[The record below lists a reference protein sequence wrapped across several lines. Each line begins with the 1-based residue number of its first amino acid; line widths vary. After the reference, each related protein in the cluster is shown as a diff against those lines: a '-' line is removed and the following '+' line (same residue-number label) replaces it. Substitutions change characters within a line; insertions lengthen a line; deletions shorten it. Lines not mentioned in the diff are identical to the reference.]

1 MAAKQYDLES
11 SVLDWYRDFCPENSF
26 DVQIRPDITFADVVV
41 GMANGID
48 LSDLIGSDSE
58 VFSNIVFVKLAEIT
72 GESYRTVA
80 NVWYEAPMNSDW
92 VDEEER
98 RLIDAAKRVVESK
111 FEPISIGDINSPKA
125 FDIANH
131 AMLNEIMPSCSPIDV
146 CYADGSFTGQMQRFL
161 PPAVLRRTDDFDNHC
176 DALNAIVEKC
186 FGRVACSLGISD
198 QVEHARRKLA
208 TDISSGSISA
218 AGMPKRNL
226 GLS

>member
-80 NVWYEAPMNSDW
+80 NVWYEAPMTSLSAGT
-92 VDEEER
+92 V
-98 RLIDAAKRVVESK
+98 
-111 FEPISIGDINSPKA
+111 IGKA
-125 FDIANH
+125 LLDH
-131 AMLNEIMPSCSPIDV
+131 D
-146 CYADGSFTGQMQRFL
+146 
-161 PPAVLRRTDDFDNHC
+161 
-176 DALNAIVEKC
+176 
-186 FGRVACSLGISD
+186 
-198 QVEHARRKLA
+198 
-208 TDISSGSISA
+208 
-218 AGMPKRNL
+218 
-226 GLS
+226 

>member
-80 NVWYEAPMNSDW
+80 NVWYEAPMTSLSAGT
-92 VDEEER
+92 V
-98 RLIDAAKRVVESK
+98 
-111 FEPISIGDINSPKA
+111 IGKPVSRPYA
-125 FDIANH
+125 T
-131 AMLNEIMPSCSPIDV
+131 MPP
-146 CYADGSFTGQMQRFL
+146 SFLRPVRFSWRSR
-161 PPAVLRRTDDFDNHC
+161 RRTSSSK
-176 DALNAIVEKC
+176 L
-186 FGRVACSLGISD
+186 SLI
-198 QVEHARRKLA
+198 H
-208 TDISSGSISA
+208 I
-218 AGMPKRNL
+218 
-226 GLS
+226 